1 MPVVPWMRESRAPV
15 KQTPWIG
22 AETRA
27 ALAAIIAAWV
37 LFGVGAFQGL
47 ERGLLDLWFSLR
59 GPREVQAPV
68 AIVAIDEASLA
79 KYGQMPWDRHRFA
92 ELLGRLKPA
101 RVVTFDV
108 AFNEPGRT
116 SPGEDTALAQAM
128 RQAPPTILPVFHAFA
143 SAEAEMPQLFTPLPE
158 LARAATALGVAHFSS
173 RHQGTILE
181 VEPYQRQGSEVV
193 PALSMATARAF
204 LQGAGPDLNRG
215 GAFRDEVLTLD
226 YPGPRPS
233 MPVYSA
239 EDVLEGRVLPESF
252 QGKAVLVGATA
263 TGLPDTNFPAPSLV
277 GGPIT
282 GVELHAIATENLL
295 SGTGLKRPRA
305 WLVALSL
312 LVIGLTLGRRFLTPT
327 PTPVR
332 RRLAM
337 LGASVLGLALVGFGL
352 FRGLGIWWDTAPA
365 LALLIGSFVSG
376 SLWQESALL
385 QSRNRMLEWYAAD
398 LRREAKR
405 QREQIDG
412 ELHDEAQQLII
423 VQGRDLKRALRLED
437 PEAVRGKL
445 DAAVDLNQRLL
456 DEILRLRKNL
466 VPHTLSRFGL
476 KAAIAEMAT
485 DLSSRTETRV
495 ECEVAHWPDG
505 IDPVLES
512 ELFWLVKEALNNAM
526 KHAQAKS
533 LRVVLDAEPR
543 RLILTISDDGKGFV
557 VPPLSEP
564 PQGHQHTGLHRMWVR
579 AQALHGDLAV
589 QSTPGQGTHLRIAVP
604 YTRPVAE
611 RSQAHVEAPNP
622 GR

>member
-1 MPVVPWMRESRAPV
+1 MTLRGIRSGLGPEARASLIAV
-15 KQTPWIG
+15 L
-22 AETRA
+22 
-27 ALAAIIAAWV
+27 LASL
-37 LFGVGAFQGL
+37 LFGAGGFEGL
-47 ERGLLDLWFSLR
+47 ERGLLDAYFTLR
-59 GPREVQAPV
+59 GPRAAQAPV

-79 KYGQMPWDRHRFA
+79 RYGQMPWDRHRFA
-92 ELLGRLKPA
+92 ELLGHLKSA

-108 AFNEPGRT
+108 AFNEPERAK
-116 SPGEDTALAQAM
+116 PGEDAALAQAI
-128 RQAPPTILPVFHAFA
+128 RQAPPVILPVFHAFA
-143 SAEAEMPQLFTPLPE
+143 SAEAETPQLFTPLPE

-204 LQGAGPDLNRG
+204 LQGEGPDLTRG
-215 GAFRDEVLTLD
+215 WAFRDEVLTLD

-233 MPVYSA
+233 LPVFSA
-239 EDVLEGRVLPESF
+239 MDVLEGRVPPETF

-277 GGPIT
+277 GGPIA

-295 SGTGLKRPRA
+295 SGAGLKRPKA
-305 WLVALSL
+305 WLVALAL
-312 LVIGLTLGRRFLTPT
+312 LALGLTLGRRFLSPT

-332 RRLAM
+332 WRLGVLGAGM
-337 LGASVLGLALVGFGL
+337 LGIVLLGFGL
-352 FRGLGIWWDTAPA
+352 FRGLGIWWDVTPA
-365 LALLIGSFVSG
+365 LGMVLACFVAG

-385 QSRNRMLEWYAAD
+385 QSRNRMLEWYASD
-398 LRREAKR
+398 LRHETKR

-423 VQGRDLKRALRLED
+423 VQGRDLKRALRLQD
-437 PEAVRGKL
+437 PEAVRAKV
-445 DAAVDLNQRLL
+445 DAAVDLNQRIL

-476 KAAIAEMAT
+476 KAAIAEMAS
-485 DLSSRTETRV
+485 DLSSRGETRV

-526 KHAQAKS
+526 KHAQART
-533 LRVVLDAEPR
+533 LRIVMDAEPR
-543 RLILTISDDGKGFV
+543 RLILTIADDGRGFT
-557 VPPLSEP
+557 PSPLSEP

-589 QSTPGQGTHLRIAVP
+589 QSTPGQGTRLRIAVP
-604 YTRPVAE
+604 YTRPAAE
-611 RSQAHVEAPNP
+611 RSQAHVEASNP